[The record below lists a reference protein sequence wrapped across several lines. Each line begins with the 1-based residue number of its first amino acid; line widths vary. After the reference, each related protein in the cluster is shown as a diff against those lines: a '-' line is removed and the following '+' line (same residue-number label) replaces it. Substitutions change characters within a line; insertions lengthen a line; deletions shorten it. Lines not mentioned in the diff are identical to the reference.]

1 MAERPSRRGPRH
13 EKSINLALQGGG
25 AHGAF
30 TWGVLDRLFEDDR
43 IWIESISGASAGS
56 MNAVVAAQGMY
67 ENGAVGAR
75 ARLETFWRAVSKAA
89 AFSPI
94 RRTPLA
100 MLMGDW
106 SLTTSPSYLA
116 FDLLSRVASPYDV
129 NPLNLNPLRD
139 LLAEQVNFDTV
150 RACTDMAVHVAATN
164 VETGRGK
171 VFSRDEI
178 TLDVVMASACLPL
191 LFQAVEIDGAP
202 YWDGGYMG
210 NPPLYPFLDD
220 RLADDIVIVQIN
232 PVLREGAPRHAQDI
246 LNRLNEITFNSS
258 LLHELRGI
266 EFVNRL
272 LETGALCDPSY
283 RRMNVHVIQARK
295 RMRPLDAS
303 SKLNAEWAFL
313 RHLFELGRS
322 AATVWLEKC
331 YDDLGNRSSVDVESM
346 VQGAGASGVRSGRRA
361 AAK

>member
-1 MAERPSRRGPRH
+1 
-13 EKSINLALQGGG
+13 
-25 AHGAF
+25 
-30 TWGVLDRLFEDDR
+30 
-43 IWIESISGASAGS
+43 
-56 MNAVVAAQGMY
+56 
-67 ENGAVGAR
+67 
-75 ARLETFWRAVSKAA
+75 
-89 AFSPI
+89 
-94 RRTPLA
+94 
-100 MLMGDW
+100 
-106 SLTTSPSYLA
+106 
-116 FDLLSRVASPYDV
+116 
-129 NPLNLNPLRD
+129 
-139 LLAEQVNFDTV
+139 
-150 RACTDMAVHVAATN
+150 
-164 VETGRGK
+164 
-171 VFSRDEI
+171 
-178 TLDVVMASACLPL
+178 
-191 LFQAVEIDGAP
+191 
-202 YWDGGYMG
+202 
-210 NPPLYPFLDD
+210 
-220 RLADDIVIVQIN
+220 VQIN